1 MRHRTT
7 VKLAVLLLFL
17 TLSGCSKDLH
27 YIFTSSADSRGLP
40 VDQGMAYQEVW
51 FPAADGQRLHG
62 WYIPG
67 RRSGPLIFYC
77 HGNAANI
84 SYRLDIL
91 DYFNTR
97 LGLPVFIFDYRGYGE
112 STGEAQAE
120 DDLYQDARGALAYL
134 AGRCWEPARM
144 VYYGRSLGS
153 AIALQMALEQPPAG
167 LVLENA
173 FPSLR
178 AVAWHLRP
186 VSFALFGFWLLGHA
200 YDNQAKIGRLRVP
213 LLVIQGASGSHRAA
227 GDVGPTLRQCS
238 PAEAPGGDRRRRA
251 QRLLPGRW
259 HRLLRGLGE
268 FSGHPPPSPFRPL
281 IRPSSNTLPIPP

>member
-1 MRHRTT
+1 VPTVRHRTT
-7 VKLAVLLLFL
+7 VKLAVLLLLFL
-17 TLSGCSKDLH
+17 ALSGCSKDLH

-77 HGNAANI
+77 HGNTANI

-134 AGRCWEPARM
+134 AGRGWEPARM

-167 LVLENA
+167 LVLESA
-173 FPSLR
+173 FSSLR

-186 VSFALFGFWLLGHA
+186 VSFTLFGFWLLGHA

-213 LLVIQGASGSHRAA
+213 LLVIQGGADRIVLPAMSARLFASAPQPKRRVVIAGAGHSDCFRVGGTAYFAA
-227 GDVGPTLRQCS
+227 WEDFLATLRV
-238 PAEAPGGDRRRRA
+238 
-251 QRLLPGRW
+251 
-259 HRLLRGLGE
+259 
-268 FSGHPPPSPFRPL
+268 PPSGP
-281 IRPSSNTLPIPP
+281 

>member
-1 MRHRTT
+1 MPSLRHRTT
-7 VKLAVLLLFL
+7 GKLVIGLLLFL
-17 TLSGCSKDLH
+17 ALGGCSKDLH
-27 YIFTSSADSRGLP
+27 YIFNSSADSRGLP
-40 VDQGMAYQEVW
+40 ADQGMAYEEVW
-51 FPAADGQRLHG
+51 FPASDGQRLHG
-62 WYIPG
+62 WFIPG

-91 DYFNTR
+91 DYFNDR

-120 DDLYQDARGALAYL
+120 DDLYRDARGALDYL
-134 AGRCWEPARM
+134 AGRGWEPERM

-167 LVLENA
+167 LVLESA

-213 LLVIQGASGSHRAA
+213 LLIIQGAEDRIVPPAMSARLFDRAPQPKRRVVIA
-227 GDVGPTLRQCS
+227 GAGHSDCFRVDGAAYFSAWEDFLQALTVSR
-238 PAEAPGGDRRRRA
+238 PAP
-251 QRLLPGRW
+251 
-259 HRLLRGLGE
+259 
-268 FSGHPPPSPFRPL
+268 
-281 IRPSSNTLPIPP
+281 